1 MTATIL
7 VTGGTGTLGR
17 HVLPLL
23 QDAGSKLRGL
33 SRSERPSTD
42 GIEYVAGDLLAGT
55 GIDAAV
61 DGVDT
66 VLHLAGGAKGDEI
79 VARNL
84 VDAAKRARAQHLV
97 HISVIGADKLPLK
110 WLQSQ
115 VAAERAVVGSGI
127 PYTILRAAQFHEL
140 TLELIRK
147 LAKLPIVPSPGG
159 LRLQPVDSRDVAA
172 RLAELTLGGPAG
184 RVHDLAGPA
193 VYTMR
198 ELVGGYLEQTGQRR
212 MFLPVRIPG
221 KVGRGYRAGDNLNL
235 RDATLGSRSWEAFLA
250 EKLS

>member
-1 MTATIL
+1 MTIL

-23 QDAGSKLRGL
+23 RDAGSELRVL
-33 SRSERPSTD
+33 SRSTRPSAD
-42 GIEYVAGDLLAGT
+42 GIEYVTGDLIGGT

-84 VDAAKRARAQHLV
+84 VAAASRAGVKHLV

-110 WLQSQ
+110 WLRSQ
-115 VAAERAVVGSGI
+115 VAAEQAVVGSGI
-127 PYTILRAAQFHEL
+127 PYTILRAAQFHDL
-140 TLELIRK
+140 TLALIQRM
-147 LAKLPIVPSPGG
+147 ARLPVVPSPGG
-159 LRLQPVDSRDVAA
+159 LRLQPVDSRDVAE
-172 RLAELTLGGPAG
+172 RLAELALGEPAG
-184 RVHDLAGPA
+184 RVPDLAGPT

-198 ELVGGYLEQTGQRR
+198 ELVESYLDKTGKRR
-212 MFLPVRIPG
+212 MFLPVGIPG
-221 KVGRGYRAGDNLNL
+221 KTGQGYRAADNLNL
-235 RDATLGSRSWEAFLA
+235 RDAIRGTRSWESFLT